1 MSAFEDTTP
10 FVLALLITFTALVFI
25 SIWNNYNSVKVEK
38 EVSKPKNDG
47 PSRTRELL
55 IRFTKFYNDLD
66 AHNNYLYDTQLLPDP
81 KQHIIHALYVG
92 YDESE
97 NDEDRKAI
105 KIGLEAIVQFQ
116 DLIGD
121 EPLKPE
127 IDEEIGDQVLI
138 NMENQDISNEQK
150 KYLDKLE
157 LASKR
162 DHRKLGTSLDLF
174 YFDEFSPAMPFFLPK
189 GTFIMNEL
197 TNYMREKYKK
207 YDYQEVITP
216 QIFSSKLWDLSGHSS
231 HFQENMFF
239 TENDENKMGI
249 KPMNCPSHYLLFR
262 SRLHSYKDL
271 PIRYADFGR
280 LHRNER
286 SGVSHGLTRVKSF
299 SQDDSHIFC
308 TKDQIEA
315 EILSFLNLLVSFQL

>member
-1 MSAFEDTTP
+1 MTAFEDTTP

-97 NDEDRKAI
+97 NDEDRNAI
-105 KIGLEAIVQFQ
+105 KSGLEAIVQFQ

-127 IDEEIGDQVLI
+127 IGEDTEDQQTNL
-138 NMENQDISNEQK
+138 ENSDLTDEQK
-150 KYLDKLE
+150 NYLDFNNKRIQELE
-157 LASKR
+157 T
-162 DHRKLGTSLDLF
+162 H
-174 YFDEFSPAMPFFLPK
+174 FSHLK
-189 GTFIMNEL
+189 IDMNE
-197 TNYMREKYKK
+197 NVFSEEKIDASDK
-207 YDYQEVITP
+207 
-216 QIFSSKLWDLSGHSS
+216 
-231 HFQENMFF
+231 
-239 TENDENKMGI
+239 
-249 KPMNCPSHYLLFR
+249 
-262 SRLHSYKDL
+262 
-271 PIRYADFGR
+271 
-280 LHRNER
+280 RN
-286 SGVSHGLTRVKSF
+286 VS
-299 SQDDSHIFC
+299 
-308 TKDQIEA
+308 E
-315 EILSFLNLLVSFQL
+315 